1 MQVYRAL
8 VIAIVVAAIAFS
20 SFVAGMSYGTYT
32 TTLESE
38 KLLASER
45 ERIRQLEGELASK
58 QSELDSALNNVD
70 KLEALLNETKR
81 LLSESEERVATLQ
94 TTLSS
99 ELENLRRSNAD
110 FSRRLSEVEARMLR
124 VETQVRT
131 VSQAIPILNQLRGV
145 ERLGPDRNAT
155 INYWLDIKGLVA
167 SFEPALTPSVDRVI
181 NNVNGLFDYYDWIE
195 RYPGENASA
204 EVIVEWL
211 LSLPPSYQQYV
222 NAVNQF
228 IDELLTSLASKL
240 SALRDSLS

>member
-1 MQVYRAL
+1 MQLYRAL
-8 VIAIVVAAIAFS
+8 VVAVVVAAVAIS

-32 TTLESE
+32 TALESE
-38 KLLASER
+38 KLLAGER
-45 ERIRQLEGELASK
+45 ERIRQLEAELASK
-58 QSELDSALNNVD
+58 QSELNSALNNVD
-70 KLEALLNETKR
+70 RLEALLSETKR
-81 LLSESEERVATLQ
+81 MLSESEERLAALQ

-99 ELENLRRSNAD
+99 ELENLRRSNSD
-110 FSRRLSEVEARMLR
+110 LSRRLSSVEARMQR

-145 ERLGPDRNAT
+145 EALGPDRNAT
-155 INYWLDIKGLVA
+155 MNYWLDIKGLVA

-204 EVIVEWL
+204 EEIVQWL

-222 NAVNQF
+222 EAVNQF

-240 SALRDSLS
+240 SALRDSIS